1 MSRCLFKRRFFISK
15 TIDLS
20 LVTQCTWQPIGDTF
34 ESKRRQS
41 NHWFHTLHIVLCVKW
56 IMIRM
61 KWESELCWLVH
72 VNLIVKNTGNWSKP
86 KWGLLREHT
95 KGAQWADAPLALLQ
109 QGWVISSVL
118 LKKKIPNSWLLILYR
133 IFQQMV
139 EPSENE
145 VMFKIMEI
153 FRWIWKNQ

>member
-1 MSRCLFKRRFFISK
+1 MDNDKDEVR
-15 TIDLS
+15 
-20 LVTQCTWQPIGDTF
+20 
-34 ESKRRQS
+34 
-41 NHWFHTLHIVLCVKW
+41 KW
-56 IMIRM
+56 IMLTGAC
-61 KWESELCWLVH
+61 ELDSEEH
-72 VNLIVKNTGNWSKP
+72 RKLIKAKVR
-86 KWGLLREHT
+86 LT